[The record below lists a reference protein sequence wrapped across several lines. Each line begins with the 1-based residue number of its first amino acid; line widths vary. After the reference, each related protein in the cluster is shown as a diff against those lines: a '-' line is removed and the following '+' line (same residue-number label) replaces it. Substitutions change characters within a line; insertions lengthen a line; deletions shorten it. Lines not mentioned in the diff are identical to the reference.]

1 MGERSSQTF
10 YAADVSIT
18 VAAIRRYPVKSM
30 GGEALQRAELDMRGL
45 VGDRRYAVV
54 DAEGKLSS
62 GKDSRRFRRRDEVF
76 SYAAATGAD
85 GRVEVRRNGS
95 GWYAGEGELDAELS
109 EAFGDPVRVLAE
121 ADVPY
126 FDDGPVSLVGT
137 ASLEWCR
144 RELGVDADPRRTR
157 TNLVL
162 ETMEPFEEE
171 AWAGRTLEVGSVTL
185 AVDRRLERCR
195 MVDLAQDGVATTTPM
210 LKALGRSR
218 DVCLAMLVDVTAP
231 GHLQV
236 GDVVT
241 VR

>member
-1 MGERSSQTF
+1 MTSTRSSRQ
-10 YAADVSIT
+10 
-18 VAAIRRYPVKSM
+18 
-30 GGEALQRAELDMRGL
+30 
-45 VGDRRYAVV
+45 
-54 DAEGKLSS
+54 
-62 GKDSRRFRRRDEVF
+62 
-76 SYAAATGAD
+76 
-85 GRVEVRRNGS
+85 
-95 GWYAGEGELDAELS
+95 
-109 EAFGDPVRVLAE
+109 AFGDPVRVLAE

-162 ETMEPFEEE
+162 ETTEPFEEE
-171 AWAGRTLEVGSVTL
+171 AWAGRTIQIGSVQL

-210 LKALGRSR
+210 LKALGQSR
-218 DVCLAMLVDVTAP
+218 DVCLAMLTDVATP
-231 GHLQV
+231 GHLRI

-241 VR
+241 AALIIHSARRTFCGGTPLPCGGNRRSCGGPVERREFPHLSWGFLLREGSRRT

>member
-1 MGERSSQTF
+1 M
-10 YAADVSIT
+10 SIT

-30 GGEALQRAELDMRGL
+30 GGEGLPSVELDGRGL

-54 DAEGKLSS
+54 DGDGKLSS
-62 GKDSRRFRRRDEVF
+62 GKDSRRFRRRDAVF
-76 SYAAATGAD
+76 TYAAATASD
-85 GRVEVRRNGS
+85 ERVEVRRDEHSWLVGDE
-95 GWYAGEGELDAELS
+95 ALDAELS
-109 EAFGDPVRVLAE
+109 HAFGDPVRVLAE
-121 ADVPY
+121 AETPY

-162 ETMEPFEEE
+162 ETTEPFVEET
-171 AWAGRTLEVGSVTL
+171 WAGRTLVIGSAELV
-185 AVDRRLERCR
+185 VDRRLERCR
-195 MVDLAQDGVATTTPM
+195 MVDLAQDGVAATTPM
-210 LKALGRSR
+210 LKALGQSR
-218 DVCLAMLVDVTAP
+218 DVCLAMLNDVATP
-231 GHLQV
+231 GHLSV

>member
-1 MGERSSQTF
+1 M
-10 YAADVSIT
+10 SIT
-18 VAAIRRYPVKSM
+18 VAAIRRYSVKSM
-30 GGEALQRAELDMRGL
+30 GGESLDHVELDARGL
-45 VGDRRYAVV
+45 VGDRAYAVV
-54 DAEGKLSS
+54 DADGKLAS

-76 SYAAATGAD
+76 SYATGTSPD

-95 GWYAGEGELDAELS
+95 SWFAGDDDLDAELTR
-109 EAFGDPVRVLAE
+109 AFGDPVRVLAE
-121 ADVPY
+121 ADTPY

-162 ETMEPFEEE
+162 ETTEPFEEE
-171 AWAGRTLEVGSVTL
+171 SWAGRTLVIGSVEL

-195 MVDLAQDGVATTTPM
+195 MVDLAQDGVASTTPM
-210 LKALGRSR
+210 LKALGQSR
-218 DVCLAMLVDVTAP
+218 DVCLAMLTDVATP
-231 GHLQV
+231 GHLGV

>member
-1 MGERSSQTF
+1 
-10 YAADVSIT
+10 
-18 VAAIRRYPVKSM
+18 M
-30 GGEALQRAELDMRGL
+30 GGESLEHVELDARGL

-54 DAEGKLSS
+54 DADGKLSS
-62 GKDSRRFRRRDEVF
+62 GKDSRRFRRRDQVF
-76 SYAAATGAD
+76 SYAAGTSAD
-85 GRVEVRRNGS
+85 GRAEVRRNGS
-95 GWYAGEGELDAELS
+95 SWYAGDGDLDAELTQ
-109 EAFGDPVRVLAE
+109 AFGNPVRVLAE

-144 RELGVDADPRRTR
+144 RELGVDAYLRRTR

-162 ETMEPFEEE
+162 ETTEPFEEE
-171 AWAGRTLEVGSVTL
+171 AWAGRTIQIVSVEL

-210 LKALGRSR
+210 LKALGQSR
-218 DVCLAMLVDVTAP
+218 DVCLAMLTDVATP
-231 GHLQV
+231 GHLRI

-241 VR
+241 LR

>member
-1 MGERSSQTF
+1 M
-10 YAADVSIT
+10 SIT

-30 GGEALQRAELDMRGL
+30 GGESLERVEVDARGL

-54 DAEGKLSS
+54 DADGKLSS
-62 GKDSRRFRRRDEVF
+62 GKDSRRFRRRDQVF
-76 SYAAATGAD
+76 TYSAGTSAD

-95 GWYAGEGELDAELS
+95 SWFAGDDDLDAELS
-109 EAFGDPVRVLAE
+109 RSFGDPVRVLVE
-121 ADVPY
+121 GDVPY

-162 ETMEPFEEE
+162 ETTEPFEEE
-171 AWAGRTLEVGSVTL
+171 AWAGLTLQVGSVQL
-185 AVDRRLERCR
+185 RVDRRLERCR
-195 MVDLAQDGVATTTPM
+195 MVDLAQDGVTTTTPM
-210 LKALGRSR
+210 LKALGASR
-218 DVCLAMLVDVTAP
+218 EVCLAMLTDVAGP
-231 GHLQV
+231 GRVAV
-236 GDVVT
+236 GDVVS

>member
-1 MGERSSQTF
+1 
-10 YAADVSIT
+10 VSIT

-30 GGEALQRAELDMRGL
+30 GGESLQAVDLDSRGL

-54 DAEGKLSS
+54 DGDGKLSS
-62 GKDSRRFRRRDEVF
+62 GKDSRRFRRRDQVF

-85 GRVEVRRNGS
+85 GRVEIRRNGS
-95 GWYAGEGELDAELS
+95 AWYAGDGDLDAELS
-109 EAFGDPVRVLAE
+109 AAFGDPVRVLVE

-162 ETMEPFEEE
+162 ETTEPFVEET
-171 AWAGRTLEVGSVTL
+171 WAGRTLHIGSVQLT
-185 AVDRRLERCR
+185 VDRRLERCR

-210 LKALGRSR
+210 LKALGASR
-218 DVCLAMLVDVTAP
+218 DVCLAMLADVASA
-231 GHLQV
+231 GLLRV

>member
-1 MGERSSQTF
+1 M
-10 YAADVSIT
+10 SIT

-30 GGEALQRAELDMRGL
+30 GGESLEHVELDARGL

-54 DAEGKLSS
+54 DGDGKLSS
-62 GKDSRRFRRRDEVF
+62 GKDSRRFRRRDQVF
-76 SYAAATGAD
+76 SYAAGTSAD
-85 GRVEVRRNGS
+85 GRVEVRLNGS
-95 GWYAGEGELDAELS
+95 TWVVGDDNLDAELS
-109 EAFGDPVRVLAE
+109 RAFGDPVRVLAE

-144 RELGVDADPRRTR
+144 RELGVDAHPRRTR

-162 ETMEPFEEE
+162 ETTQPFEEE
-171 AWAGRTLEVGSVTL
+171 TWAGRSLRIGSVEL
-185 AVDRRLERCR
+185 SVDRRLERCR

-210 LKALGRSR
+210 LKALGASR
-218 DVCLAMLVDVTAP
+218 DVCLAMLTDVSAP
-231 GHLQV
+231 GHLKV

>member
-1 MGERSSQTF
+1 MQDGGRAQTSKV
-10 YAADVSIT
+10 ADVSIT

-30 GGEALQRAELDMRGL
+30 GGESLEHVELDARGL

-54 DAEGKLSS
+54 DGDGKLSS
-62 GKDSRRFRRRDEVF
+62 GKDSRRFRRRDQVF
-76 SYAAATGAD
+76 SYAAGTSAD

-95 GWYAGEGELDAELS
+95 TWVVGDDDLDAELS
-109 EAFGDPVRVLAE
+109 RAFGDPVRVLAE

-162 ETMEPFEEE
+162 ETTQPFEEE
-171 AWAGRTLEVGSVTL
+171 TWAGRSLRIGSVELVGRPAARTL
-185 AVDRRLERCR
+185 PHGRPRPGRRGHDDSHAQGARRLPRR
-195 MVDLAQDGVATTTPM
+195 LSGHAHRR
-210 LKALGRSR
+210 GRAR
-218 DVCLAMLVDVTAP
+218 GT
-231 GHLQV
+231 
-236 GDVVT
+236 
-241 VR
+241 

>member
-1 MGERSSQTF
+1 MP
-10 YAADVSIT
+10 IT

-30 GGEALQRAELDMRGL
+30 GGESLEHVELDARGL

-54 DAEGKLSS
+54 DGDGKLSS
-62 GKDSRRFRRRDEVF
+62 GKDSRRFRRRDQVF
-76 SYAAATGAD
+76 SYAAGTSAD
-85 GRVEVRRNGS
+85 GWVEVRLNGS
-95 GWYAGEGELDAELS
+95 TWVAGDDDLDAELS
-109 EAFGDPVRVLAE
+109 RAFGDPVRVLAE
-121 ADVPY
+121 AEVPY

-144 RELGVDADPRRTR
+144 RELGVDADARRTR

-162 ETMEPFEEE
+162 ETTEPFEEE
-171 AWAGRTLEVGSVTL
+171 GWTGRTLRIGSVEL
-185 AVDRRLERCR
+185 SVDRRLERCR

-210 LKALGRSR
+210 LKALGASR
-218 DVCLAMLVDVTAP
+218 DVCLAMLTDVSAP
-231 GHLQV
+231 GHLKV

>member
-1 MGERSSQTF
+1 VT
-10 YAADVSIT
+10 IT

-30 GGEALQRAELDMRGL
+30 GGESLERVELEARGL

-54 DAEGKLSS
+54 DGDGKLSS

-76 SYAAATGAD
+76 SYAAATASD
-85 GRVEVRRNGS
+85 GRVEVRRDEHSWLVGDE
-95 GWYAGEGELDAELS
+95 ALDAELS
-109 EAFGDPVRVLAE
+109 HAFGDPVRVLAE
-121 ADVPY
+121 DGTPY

-162 ETMEPFEEE
+162 ETTEPFEEE
-171 AWAGRTLEVGSVTL
+171 SWAGRTLQIGSVEL
-185 AVDRRLERCR
+185 RVDRRLERCR

-210 LKALGRSR
+210 LKALGQARE
-218 DVCLAMLVDVTAP
+218 VCLAMLTDVATP
-231 GHLQV
+231 GDLRI
-236 GDVVT
+236 GDVVR